1 MKHELDVIEWAD
13 KRGLLD
19 PGNERNQLIKTYEE
33 LGEVSRA
40 LLKNDR
46 AAMIDGLGDVMV
58 TLIIFARI
66 KGLTL
71 EYCLEE
77 AYNVIKNRTGKTVKG
92 VFIKDEQDLESRN

>member
-1 MKHELDVIEWAD
+1 MKHELNIIDWAE
-13 KRGLLD
+13 KRGLID
-19 PGNERNQLIKTYEE
+19 IGNERNQLIKTYEE

-46 AAMIDGLGDVMV
+46 EALIDGLGDVMV

-71 EYCLEE
+71 EHCLEQ
-77 AYNVIKNRTGKTVKG
+77 AYNVIKDRTGKTVNG
-92 VFIKDEQDLESRN
+92 VFIKDQGQ

>member
-1 MKHELDVIEWAD
+1 MKHELDVIDWAE
-13 KRGLLD
+13 KRGLID
-19 PGNERNQLIKTYEE
+19 IGNERNQLIKTYEE

-46 AAMIDGLGDVMV
+46 AALIDGLGDVMV

-71 EYCLEE
+71 EHCLEQ
-77 AYNVIKNRTGKTVKG
+77 AYEVIKDRTGKTVNG
-92 VFIKDEQDLESRN
+92 IFIKNE